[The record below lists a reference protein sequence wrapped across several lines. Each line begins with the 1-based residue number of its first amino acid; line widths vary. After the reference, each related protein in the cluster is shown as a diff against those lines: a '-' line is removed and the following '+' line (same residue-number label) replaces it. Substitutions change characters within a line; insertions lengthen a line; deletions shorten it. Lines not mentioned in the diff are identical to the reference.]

1 MDNTTLIENGNNVIP
16 MFEEQES
23 AETDTLISVPVYNLE
38 TKKMI
43 AFSPTNGWLDF
54 VSKSKLQNP
63 ETIRWIYLEDL
74 KQGDNTKEND
84 ENSNADSDIIDTVIP
99 ELVHS

>member
-1 MDNTTLIENGNNVIP
+1 VLSTEIIENGSNVIP

-54 VSKSKLQNP
+54 VSKSKLQHP

-74 KQGDNTKEND
+74 KQGENTKEDHNSD
-84 ENSNADSDIIDTVIP
+84 NNANSNDTVIP
-99 ELVHS
+99 ELVYS